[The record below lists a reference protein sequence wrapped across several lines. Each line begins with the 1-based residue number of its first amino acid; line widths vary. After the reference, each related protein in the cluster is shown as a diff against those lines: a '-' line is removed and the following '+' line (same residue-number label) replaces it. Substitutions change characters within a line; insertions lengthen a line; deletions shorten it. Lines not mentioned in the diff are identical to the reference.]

1 MTLKMPRKTADDGPV
16 WMNRVNYADKAKRIV
31 VTVTQNNETSSVTMS
46 EHNAWRVFALLAL
59 TLQIPLPKEV
69 AEKIEL

>member
-1 MTLKMPRKTADDGPV
+1 MPKMPKKTASDGPV
-16 WMNRVNYADKAKRIV
+16 FMNRINHPDQPKLIKI
-31 VTVTQNNETSSVTMS
+31 TVTQAQEQSTIIMS

-59 TLQIPLPKEV
+59 TLQIPLPKEI